1 MKIEG
6 GSDIVVLILIFFAG
20 LLSAWVCFGVL
31 SSTASGEFQSYSV
44 GGAIAGAV
52 VSWAILTSVFLQLR
66 GSSTELRELRQH
78 AEELQRK
85 VIRGAPRPPG
95 FDTELDERQRIVLAR
110 PKEWQPKYGTIFQFE
125 EKVDLEVKKDD
136 ADVFPATFQCTFYPI
151 EEDTEG
157 SEEGAK
163 QAKESEKTRRE
174 KFYEGELGRLK
185 EQSQFILSSTY
196 EMVRLGAEASE
207 IECLKVIAQQCARI
221 RIGPMRETGRM
232 GITWTIINR
241 EQFTGWI
248 LEAWPRVVHTGPGQK
263 LTLKGYSFRDGMVA
277 YVNNEKRETQVMWP
291 KPIPGQGQI
300 FESEFAEVTL
310 KASDV
315 ARACVLEIQVENK
328 DTRGLRSNT
337 FGVSVVERPEGEAA
351 RPAIQEGGSGAAE
364 SGANSANQEA
374 EENGKPGVGGKTAP
388 KERFVWEQIIRM
400 RVVCYHDALGKI
412 FYFDFLDDLKDFKES
427 SAVFNRILAST
438 RFLD

>member
-6 GSDIVVLILIFFAG
+6 GSDIVVLVLIFFAG

-66 GSSTELRELRQH
+66 GSSNELRDLRRH

-95 FDTELDERQRIVLAR
+95 FETELDERQRIVLAR

-125 EKVDLEVKKDD
+125 EKVDLEAKKDE

-151 EEDTEG
+151 EEGSEG
-157 SEEGAK
+157 SEEGANS
-163 QAKESEKTRRE
+163 AEESEKTRRE
-174 KFYEGELGRLK
+174 RFYEGELGRLK
-185 EQSQFILSSTY
+185 EQPQFIVASTY

-221 RIGPMRETGRM
+221 RIGPLRETGRV
-232 GITWTIINR
+232 GITWTIVRR
-241 EQFTGWI
+241 EEFTGWI
-248 LEAWPRVVHTGPGQK
+248 LAVGPKVVHTGPEQK

-277 YVNNEKRETQVMWP
+277 YVNNEKRETQIIWP
-291 KPIPGQGQI
+291 KATPGQGRI
-300 FESEFAEVTL
+300 FESEFAQVTL
-310 KASDV
+310 KAADV

-337 FGVSVVERPEGEAA
+337 FAVSVVERPEGEPA
-351 RPAIQEGGSGAAE
+351 RLAILEGG
-364 SGANSANQEA
+364 GANAENLSNSPNQDP
-374 EENGKPGVGGKTAP
+374 EEKGKPGVGGKTAP
-388 KERFVWEQIIRM
+388 MERYLWEQIVRM

-412 FYFDFLDDLKDFKES
+412 FYF
-427 SAVFNRILAST
+427 
-438 RFLD
+438 